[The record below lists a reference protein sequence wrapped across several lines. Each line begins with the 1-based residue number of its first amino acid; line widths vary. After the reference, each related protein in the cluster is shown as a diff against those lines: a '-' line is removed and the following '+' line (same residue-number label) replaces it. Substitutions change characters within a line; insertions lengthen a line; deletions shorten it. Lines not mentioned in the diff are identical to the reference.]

1 MWIAIGLVVA
11 VVVIVLV
18 LAALRPDGFKVERVG
33 LVDAAPEVVFPFI
46 DDFHRWGSWSPWE
59 KLDPA
64 MVKTF
69 SGADRGVGAVYH
81 WVGNAKAGEGNME
94 IVESS
99 APGLVKIK
107 LDFLKPFEA
116 HNTAQFLMVAKGG
129 GTEVTWSMVGPT
141 PFAMKVM
148 HVFVSMDKMIGK
160 DFEEGLRNLKRIVE
174 TP

>member
-1 MWIAIGLVVA
+1 MWIAIGLVAV

-18 LAALRPDGFKVERVG
+18 LAAMRPNGFKVERVEMVG
-33 LVDAAPEVVFPFI
+33 AAPEVVFPLV
-46 DDFHRWGSWSPWE
+46 DDFHNWGSWSPWE

-64 MVKTF
+64 MVKTY
-69 SGADRGVGAVYH
+69 SGADRGVGAAYH
-81 WVGNAKAGEGNME
+81 WVGNSKAGEGNME
-94 IVESS
+94 IVEAS
-99 APGLVKIK
+99 APALVKIK

-116 HNTAQFLMVAKGG
+116 HITSQFSMVPKEG

-160 DFEEGLRNLKRIVE
+160 DFEEGLRNLKRVAE
-174 TP
+174 A